1 MTLRS
6 AVAHAAA
13 PAAEAVA
20 DAPVT
25 VRGDAAPAGVDEA
38 ADVAEAADD
47 AGALAE
53 VEAGA
58 LVGADEDDDPPDEHP
73 AAATTAAPAATA
85 PPSLSIDEAE
95 PNMISFPLLASGRSA
110 YAAPQECGCLTV
122 STPPKTTDP

>member
-1 MTLRS
+1 LTLRS
-6 AVAHAAA
+6 AVVQAAA
-13 PAAEAVA
+13 PAGEA
-20 DAPVT
+20 DADPPVA
-25 VRGDAAPAGVDEA
+25 VFGDAAPAGVDEA

-58 LVGADEDDDPPDEHP
+58 LAGVDEDDDPPDEHP

-95 PNMISFPLLASGRSA
+95 PNMINFLLLTGGRSA
-110 YAAPQECGCLTV
+110 YAAPPRVRLPDRPD
-122 STPPKTTDP
+122 TP